1 MKKLHVLPSVDL
13 MRMERAVIVFLFA
26 VLIAGVAW
34 SQTGSGSVNGV
45 VVDKAGAVIV
55 NAAVSLVNTD
65 TNVELKSVTNSA
77 GLFVFPAVT
86 NGHYKLIANYPG
98 MAQYEGKLTVQ
109 VDVTAAVSVTLL
121 PAGANTTVTVGDVTP
136 LLNTENA
143 ELGSTLSQAHRGIAP
158 ERAQHYEP
166 HGHGS
171 GHHSL
176 RQ

>member
-65 TNVELKSVTNSA
+65 TNVESKVSPTV
-77 GLFVFPAVT
+77 
-86 NGHYKLIANYPG
+86 PG
-98 MAQYEGKLTVQ
+98 
-109 VDVTAAVSVTLL
+109 S
-121 PAGANTTVTVGDVTP
+121 
-136 LLNTENA
+136 
-143 ELGSTLSQAHRGIAP
+143 LSFR
-158 ERAQHYEP
+158 R
-166 HGHGS
+166 
-171 GHHSL
+171 
-176 RQ
+176 

>member
-1 MKKLHVLPSVDL
+1 MKKTFVLKG
-13 MRMERAVIVFLFA
+13 MKATVIIFLFA

-34 SQTGSGSVNGV
+34 AQTGSGSVNGV

-55 NAAVSLVNTD
+55 KADVSLVNMD
-65 TNVELKSVTNSA
+65 TNVELKSVTNRD

-86 NGHYKLIANYPG
+86 NGHYKLIANYAG

-121 PAGANTTVTVGDVTP
+121 PAGTKTTVVVGDVTP

-143 ELGSTLSQAHRGIAP
+143 ELG
-158 ERAQHYEP
+158 
-166 HGHGS
+166 
-171 GHHSL
+171 
-176 RQ
+176 